1 MSKSGMCEYRFFCD
15 ILAVVIMEEKNMKHR
30 PTMLMILD
38 GFGIR
43 EEKHGNAIAA
53 ANKPVLDS
61 FFEKYPFITIEAS
74 GEPVGLPAGQM
85 GNSEVGHLNI
95 GAGSVI
101 YQNLLKISRA
111 IDSGSFFENEA
122 LLGAMKN
129 AASGH
134 TLHIMGLVSD
144 GGVHSH
150 FKHLKAT
157 IDMAK
162 RNGVKDVDG
171 RDVPPKSALDWLL
184 PLEEYMKEEGIG
196 QIGVISGRF
205 YAMDRDKRW
214 ERLIRAY
221 DALTLSE
228 GLKAKDSKEAIDNS
242 YAKDETDEFVQPTVV
257 TASPI
262 KTGDSVVFINFRP
275 DRAREITR
283 ALVDPDFDGFER
295 KSAPKDLTYVCMA
308 EYDATMPNVTV
319 AFPPEAVEP
328 TLGGTIADLGLKQL
342 RIAETEKYAHV
353 TFFFNGGVEEPNK
366 NEDRILIPSPKV
378 ETYDLQPEMSAPLV
392 AETVIEKINEDAY
405 DLYIL
410 NFANPDM
417 VGHTGV
423 FDAAVKAIETLDGLV
438 GNIAEAIL
446 AHDGQI
452 LLTADHG
459 NADYMIDDEGK
470 VVTKHSTS
478 VVPLCHICNEPMPFK
493 KTTGKLADIAPT
505 LLTMMGLD
513 VPEGMEGDVLV

>member
-1 MSKSGMCEYRFFCD
+1 
-15 ILAVVIMEEKNMKHR
+15 MKHR
-30 PTMLMILD
+30 PAMLMILD

-43 EEKHGNAIAA
+43 EETKGNAIAA
-53 ANKPVLDS
+53 AKKPVLDKI
-61 FFEKYPFITIEAS
+61 FAEYPFITIDAS
-74 GEPVGLPAGQM
+74 GEPVGLPEGQM

-95 GAGSVI
+95 GAGSVV
-101 YQNLLKISRA
+101 YQNLLKITRSIR
-111 IDSGSFFENEA
+111 SGEFFENKA
-122 LLGAMKN
+122 LLGAMQN
-129 AASGH
+129 AAAGH

-150 FKHLKAT
+150 FEHLKAV

-162 RNGVKDVDG
+162 KNGVGEVIVHCYLDG
-171 RDVPPKSALDWLL
+171 RDVPPQSAMDYLG
-184 PLEEYMKEEGIG
+184 PLEDYMKETGTG
-196 QIGVISGRF
+196 RIGVISGRF

-214 ERLIRAY
+214 ERLVRAY

-228 GLKAKDSKEAIDNS
+228 GLKAGCSQEAIDAS
-242 YAKDETDEFVQPTVV
+242 YEKGENDEFVQPTVV
-257 TASPI
+257 TPVPI
-262 KTGDSVVFINFRP
+262 KDGDSVVFINFRP

-295 KSAPKDLTYVCMA
+295 KVWPKDLTYVCMA

-319 AFPPEAVEP
+319 AFPPEKVDP
-328 TLGGTIADLGLKQL
+328 TLGGTIAGLGLRQL

-353 TFFFNGGVEEPNK
+353 TFFFNGGVEEPNM

-378 ETYDLQPEMSAPLV
+378 ATYDMQPEMSAPEV
-392 AETVIEKINEDAY
+392 ASTVIEKIKEDKY
-405 DLYIL
+405 DLIIL

-438 GNIAEAIL
+438 GQIAEAIL
-446 AHDGQI
+446 EKDGQI

-459 NADYMIDDEGK
+459 NADYMIDEEGK
-470 VVTKHSTS
+470 TVTKHSTS
-478 VVPLCHICNEPMPFK
+478 KVPLCHICNEPMPFK
-493 KTTGKLADIAPT
+493 AETGKLADIAPT
-505 LLTMMGLD
+505 LLTMMGLE
-513 VPEGMEGDVLV
+513 VPAGMEGDVLV

>member
-1 MSKSGMCEYRFFCD
+1 
-15 ILAVVIMEEKNMKHR
+15 MKHR

-43 EEKHGNAIAA
+43 KETYGNAIAA
-53 ANKPVLDS
+53 ANTPVLDRMFS
-61 FFEKYPFITIEAS
+61 GYPFITIEAS

-101 YQNLLKISRA
+101 YQNLLKITRS
-111 IDSGSFFENEA
+111 IESGRFFENKA
-122 LLGAMKN
+122 LLTAMKN
-129 AASGH
+129 AADGH

-150 FKHLKAT
+150 FEHLKAA

-162 RNGVKDVDG
+162 KNDVKDVVVHCFLDG
-171 RDVPPKSALDWLL
+171 RDVPPKSAMTWLGA
-184 PLEEYMKEEGIG
+184 LEEYMEQEGVG
-196 QIGVISGRF
+196 KIGVISGRF

-214 ERLIRAY
+214 ERLVKAY

-228 GLKAKDSKEAIDNS
+228 GLTASCAQECMDNS
-242 YAKDETDEFVQPTVV
+242 YAKDETDEFVQPTVIN
-257 TASPI
+257 AAPI
-262 KTGDSVVFINFRP
+262 KDGDSVFFINFRP

-283 ALVDPDFDGFER
+283 ALVDPDFDGYER
-295 KSAPKDLTYVCMA
+295 KAWPKDLTYVCMA
-308 EYDATMPNVTV
+308 EYDATMPNVLV
-319 AFPPEAVEP
+319 AFPPEDVDP
-328 TLGGTIADLGLKQL
+328 TLGGTIAKLGLRQL

-353 TFFFNGGVEEPNK
+353 TFFFNGGVEEPNV

-378 ETYDLQPEMSAPLV
+378 ATYDLQPEMSAPEV
-392 AETVIEKINEDAY
+392 ASTVIEKINEDKY
-405 DLYIL
+405 DLIIL

-459 NADYMIDDEGK
+459 NADYMIDSEGK
-470 VVTKHSTS
+470 PVTKHSTS
-478 VVPLCHICNEPMPFK
+478 VVPLCHICSEPMPFK
-493 KTTGKLADIAPT
+493 KETGKLADIAPT
-505 LLTMMGLD
+505 LLTMMGLE
-513 VPEGMEGDVLV
+513 VPGGMEGEVLV

>member
-1 MSKSGMCEYRFFCD
+1 
-15 ILAVVIMEEKNMKHR
+15 MKHR

-43 EEKHGNAIAA
+43 EETYGNAIAA
-53 ANKPVLDS
+53 ANTPVLDEL
-61 FFEKYPFITIEAS
+61 FATYPFITIEAS

-95 GAGSVI
+95 GAGSVV
-101 YQNLLKISRA
+101 YQNLLKITRSIR
-111 IDSGSFFENEA
+111 SGEFYENEA
-122 LLGAMKN
+122 LLAAMKN

-150 FKHLKAT
+150 FDHLKAT

-162 RNGVKDVDG
+162 KNGVEKVVVHCFLDG
-171 RDVPPKSALDWLL
+171 RDVPPQSAMDYLG
-184 PLEEYMKEEGIG
+184 PLEDYLKEEGVG
-196 QIGVISGRF
+196 VIGVISGRY

-214 ERLIRAY
+214 ERLVKAY

-228 GLKAKDSKEAIDNS
+228 GLTASCSQEAIDNS
-242 YAKDETDEFVQPTVV
+242 YAKGENDEFVQPTVV
-257 TASPI
+257 TPVPI
-262 KTGDSVVFINFRP
+262 ESGDSVIFINFRP

-283 ALVDPDFDGFER
+283 TLVDPDFDGFER
-295 KSAPKDLTYVCMA
+295 KKVVNDLTFVCMA
-308 EYDATMPNVTV
+308 EYDATMPNVLV
-319 AFPPEAVEP
+319 AYPPEDVDP
-328 TLGGTIADLGLKQL
+328 TFGGTIAAAGLKQL

-353 TFFFNGGVEEPNK
+353 TFFFNGGVEEPNV

-378 ETYDLQPEMSAPLV
+378 ATYDMQPEMSAPLV
-392 AETVIEKINEDAY
+392 ASTVIEKINEDAY
-405 DLYIL
+405 DVYVL

-423 FDAAVKAIETLDGLV
+423 FDAAVAAIETLDGLV
-438 GNIAEAIL
+438 GQIRDAIL

-459 NADYMIDDEGK
+459 NADTMIDADGK
-470 VVTKHSTS
+470 PVTKHSTAK
-478 VVPLCHICNEPMPFK
+478 VPLCHICREPMPFK
-493 KTTGKLADIAPT
+493 KDTGKLADIAPT
-505 LLTMMGLD
+505 ILTMMGLE
-513 VPEGMEGDVLV
+513 VPEGMTGDVLV

>member
-1 MSKSGMCEYRFFCD
+1 
-15 ILAVVIMEEKNMKHR
+15 MKHK

-43 EEKHGNAIAA
+43 EETYGNAIAA
-53 ANKPVLDS
+53 ANTPVLDDL
-61 FFEKYPFITIEAS
+61 FTRYPFIKIEAS

-95 GAGSVI
+95 GAGSVV
-101 YQNLLKISRA
+101 YQNLLKITMSIR
-111 IDSGSFFENEA
+111 SGEFFRNEA
-122 LLGAMKN
+122 LLSAMKN
-129 AASGH
+129 AAEGH

-150 FKHLKAT
+150 LEHLKAV

-162 RNGVKDVDG
+162 QNNVKEVIVHCFLDG
-171 RDVPPKSALDWLL
+171 RDVPPKSAMDYLG
-184 PLEEYMKEEGIG
+184 PLEDYLKEKEIG
-196 QIGVISGRF
+196 RIGVISGRF

-214 ERLIRAY
+214 ERLVRAY

-228 GLKAKDSKEAIDNS
+228 GLKASCSQEAIDNS
-242 YAKDETDEFVQPTVV
+242 YAKGENDEFVQPTVV
-257 TASPI
+257 TPVPV
-262 KTGDSVVFINFRP
+262 KDNDSIIFINFRP

-283 ALVDPDFDGFER
+283 TFVDPDFDGFER
-295 KSAPKDLTYVCMA
+295 KVKVSGINFVCMA
-308 EYDATMPNVTV
+308 EYDATMPNVSV
-319 AFPPEAVEP
+319 AFPPEDVDP
-328 TLGGTIADLGLKQL
+328 TLGGTLAKAGLKQL

-353 TFFFNGGVEEPNK
+353 TFFFNGGVEEPNV

-378 ETYDLQPEMSAPLV
+378 PTYDMQPEMSAPLV
-392 AETVIEKINEDAY
+392 ASTVIEKINQDAY
-405 DLYIL
+405 DVYIL

-438 GNIAEAIL
+438 GQIRDAVL
-446 AHDGQI
+446 AKDGQI

-459 NADYMIDDEGK
+459 NADTMIDADGNP
-470 VVTKHSTS
+470 VTKHSTAL
-478 VVPLCHICNEPMPFK
+478 VPLCHICNEPMPFRK
-493 KTTGKLADIAPT
+493 STGKLADIAPT
-505 LLTMMGLD
+505 LLTMMGLE
-513 VPEGMEGDVLV
+513 VPSGMQGDVLV

>member
-1 MSKSGMCEYRFFCD
+1 
-15 ILAVVIMEEKNMKHR
+15 
-30 PTMLMILD
+30 MLMILD

-43 EEKHGNAIAA
+43 KETYGNAIAA
-53 ANKPVLDS
+53 ANTPVLDD
-61 FFEKYPFITIEAS
+61 FFSKYPFITIEAS

-95 GAGSVI
+95 GAGSVV
-101 YQNLLKISRA
+101 YQNLLKITRS
-111 IDSGSFFENEA
+111 IQSGEFFENPA
-122 LLGAMKN
+122 LLSAMKN
-129 AASGH
+129 AADGH

-150 FKHLKAT
+150 FEHLKAV

-162 RNGVKDVDG
+162 RNNVKKVVVHCFLDG
-171 RDVPPKSALDWLL
+171 RDVPPKSAMTWLGA
-184 PLEEYMKEEGIG
+184 LEEYMAAEGIG
-196 QIGVISGRF
+196 EIGVISGRF

-214 ERLIRAY
+214 ERLVRAY

-228 GLKAKDSKEAIDNS
+228 GLTASCSQEAIDAS

-257 TASPI
+257 HADPVKS
-262 KTGDSVVFINFRP
+262 GDSVVFINFRP

-295 KSAPKDLTYVCMA
+295 KVRLSDLNYVCMA

-319 AFPPEAVEP
+319 AFPPQDVDP
-328 TLGGTIADLGLKQL
+328 TLGKTIADLGLRQL

-353 TFFFNGGVEEPNK
+353 TFFFNGGVEEPNV

-378 ETYDLQPEMSAPLV
+378 PTYDMQPEMSAPEV
-392 AETVIEKINEDAY
+392 APTVIDKIKEGTY
-405 DLYIL
+405 DLIIL

-423 FDAAVKAIETLDGLV
+423 FDAAVSAIETLDGLV
-438 GNIAEAIL
+438 GQIAETIL
-446 AHDGQI
+446 ACDGQI

-459 NADYMIDDEGK
+459 NADTMLDADGNP
-470 VVTKHSTS
+470 VTKHSTAK
-478 VVPLCHICNEPMPFK
+478 VPLCHICNEPVPFAK
-493 KTTGKLADIAPT
+493 ETGKLADIAPT
-505 LLTMMGLD
+505 ILTLMGLE
-513 VPEGMEGDVLV
+513 VPAGMEGEVLV

>member
-1 MSKSGMCEYRFFCD
+1 
-15 ILAVVIMEEKNMKHR
+15 MKHK

-43 EEKHGNAIAA
+43 EETYGNAIAA
-53 ANKPVLDS
+53 ANKPVLDEL
-61 FFEKYPFITIEAS
+61 FAKYPFITIEAS

-95 GAGSVI
+95 GAGSVV
-101 YQNLLKISRA
+101 YQNLLKITRSIR
-111 IDSGSFFENEA
+111 SGDFFKNEA

-129 AASGH
+129 AADGH

-150 FKHLKAT
+150 FEHLKAV

-162 RNGVKDVDG
+162 QNNVKEVIVHCFLDG
-171 RDVPPKSALDWLL
+171 RDVPPQSARDYLG
-184 PLEEYMKEEGIG
+184 PLEDYMKETGLG
-196 QIGVISGRF
+196 RIGVISGRF

-214 ERLIRAY
+214 ERLVRAY

-228 GLKAKDSKEAIDNS
+228 GLKASCSQEAIDMS

-257 TASPI
+257 TPVPV
-262 KTGDSVVFINFRP
+262 KDNDSVIFINFRP

-283 ALVDPDFDGFER
+283 TLVDPDFDGFER
-295 KSAPKDLTYVCMA
+295 KVKVSGLNYVCMA
-308 EYDATMPNVTV
+308 EYDATMPNVSV
-319 AFPPEAVEP
+319 AFPPEDVDP
-328 TLGGTIADLGLKQL
+328 TLGGTLAKAGLRQL

-353 TFFFNGGVEEPNK
+353 TFFFNGGVEEPNE

-378 ETYDLQPEMSAPLV
+378 ATYDLQPEMSAPLV
-392 AETVIEKINEDAY
+392 ASTVIEQINKDAY
-405 DLYIL
+405 DVYIL

-438 GNIAEAIL
+438 GQIRDAIL
-446 AHDGQI
+446 AKDGQI

-459 NADYMIDDEGK
+459 NADTMLDADGN
-470 VVTKHSTS
+470 VVTKHSTAQ
-478 VVPLCHICNEPMPFK
+478 VPLCHICNEPMPFK
-493 KTTGKLADIAPT
+493 KDSGKLADIAPT
-505 LLTMMGLD
+505 LLTMMGLE
-513 VPEGMEGDVLV
+513 VPAGMDGDILV

>member
-1 MSKSGMCEYRFFCD
+1 
-15 ILAVVIMEEKNMKHR
+15 
-30 PTMLMILD
+30 MLMILD

-43 EEKHGNAIAA
+43 KETHGNAIAA
-53 ANKPVLDS
+53 AKTPVLDDL
-61 FFEKYPFITIEAS
+61 FAKYPFITIDAS

-95 GAGSVI
+95 GAGSVV
-101 YQNLLKISRA
+101 YQNLLKITRS
-111 IDSGSFFENEA
+111 IESGQFFENGPLKA
-122 LLGAMKN
+122 AMEN
-129 AASGH
+129 AAKGH

-150 FKHLKAT
+150 MKHLMAT

-162 RNGVKDVDG
+162 MNGVKDVAVHCFLDG
-171 RDVPPKSALDWLL
+171 RDVPPQSAMTWLG
-184 PLEEYMKEEGIG
+184 PLEDYLKEKDAGR
-196 QIGVISGRF
+196 IGVISGRF

-214 ERLIRAY
+214 ERLVRAY

-228 GLKAKDSKEAIDNS
+228 GLTASCAQECMDNS
-242 YAKDETDEFVQPTVV
+242 YAKGENDEFVQPTVINPV
-257 TASPI
+257 GI
-262 KTGDSVVFINFRP
+262 KDGDSVVFINFRP

-295 KSAPKDLTYVCMA
+295 KLFPKDLTYVCMA

-319 AFPPEAVEP
+319 AYPPEDVDP
-328 TLGGTIADLGLKQL
+328 TLGKTIADLGLRQL

-353 TFFFNGGVEEPNK
+353 TFFFNGGVEAPNE

-378 ETYDLQPEMSAPLV
+378 ATYDLQPEMSAPLV
-392 AETVIEKINEDAY
+392 ASTVIEKINEDLY
-405 DLYIL
+405 DLIIL

-423 FDAAVKAIETLDGLV
+423 FEAAVKAIETLDGLI
-438 GNIAEAIL
+438 GQIRDAIL
-446 AHDGQI
+446 AKDGQI

-459 NADYMIDDEGK
+459 NADYMIDDAGK
-470 VVTKHSTS
+470 PVTKHSTS
-478 VVPLCHICNEPMPFK
+478 VVPLCHICNEPVPFK
-493 KTTGKLADIAPT
+493 KDTGKLADIAPT
-505 LLTMMGLD
+505 MLTLMGLE
-513 VPEGMEGDVLV
+513 VPAGMEGDVLV

>member
-1 MSKSGMCEYRFFCD
+1 
-15 ILAVVIMEEKNMKHR
+15 
-30 PTMLMILD
+30 MLMILD

-43 EEKHGNAIAA
+43 KETYGNAIAA
-53 ANKPVLDS
+53 ANTPVLDEM
-61 FFEKYPFITIEAS
+61 FAKYPFMTIEAS

-101 YQNLLKISRA
+101 YQNLLKITRS
-111 IDSGSFFENEA
+111 IKSGKFIENPA

-129 AASGH
+129 AAAGH
-134 TLHIMGLVSD
+134 TLHVMGLVSD

-150 FKHLKAT
+150 FEHLKAV

-162 RNGVKDVDG
+162 KNGVEDVVVHCFLDG
-171 RDVPPKSALDWLL
+171 RDVPPKSAMTWLGA
-184 PLEEYMKEEGIG
+184 LEEYMKEEGVG
-196 QIGVISGRF
+196 RIGVISGRF

-214 ERLIRAY
+214 ERLVRAY

-228 GLKAKDSKEAIDNS
+228 GLHASCSQEAIDAS

-257 TASPI
+257 NAAPI
-262 KTGDSVVFINFRP
+262 RTGDSVIFINFRP

-295 KSAPKDLTYVCMA
+295 KSFPENLTYVCMA
-308 EYDATMPNVTV
+308 EYDATMPNVSV
-319 AFPPEAVEP
+319 AFPPEDVDP
-328 TLGGTIADLGLKQL
+328 TLGKTIADLGLRQL

-366 NEDRILIPSPKV
+366 GEDRILIPSPKV
-378 ETYDLQPEMSAPLV
+378 ATYDLQPEMSAPLV
-392 AETVIEKINEDAY
+392 ASTVIEKINEGTY
-405 DLYIL
+405 DLIIL

-438 GNIAEAIL
+438 GQIAEAIL
-446 AHDGQI
+446 AQDGQI

-459 NADYMIDDEGK
+459 NADTMLDENGN
-470 VVTKHSTS
+470 VVTKHSTAE
-478 VVPLCHICNEPMPFK
+478 VPLCHICNEPVPFR
-493 KTTGKLADIAPT
+493 KTTGKLADLAPT
-505 LLTMMGLD
+505 LLTLMGLE
-513 VPEGMEGDVLV
+513 VPAGMEGDVLV

>member
-1 MSKSGMCEYRFFCD
+1 
-15 ILAVVIMEEKNMKHR
+15 
-30 PTMLMILD
+30 MLMILD

-43 EEKHGNAIAA
+43 KETKGNAIAA
-53 ANKPVLDS
+53 ADTPVLDRL
-61 FFEKYPFITIEAS
+61 FAEYPFITIEAS

-95 GAGSVI
+95 GAGSIV
-101 YQNLLKISRA
+101 YQNLLKITRS
-111 IDSGSFFENEA
+111 IESGDFFENKA
-122 LLGAMKN
+122 LKAAMDN
-129 AASGH
+129 ASKGH

-150 FKHLKAT
+150 FEHLKAV
-157 IDMAK
+157 IDMAAQ
-162 RNGVKDVDG
+162 NGLKDVAVHCFLDG
-171 RDVPPKSALDWLL
+171 RDVPPKSAMTWLG
-184 PLEEYMKEEGIG
+184 PLEDYLKEKDTGR
-196 QIGVISGRF
+196 IGVISGRF

-214 ERLIRAY
+214 ERLVRAY
-221 DALTLSE
+221 DALTLGE
-228 GLKAKDSKEAIDNS
+228 GLKASCAQEAIDNS

-257 TASPI
+257 NAAPVRD
-262 KTGDSVVFINFRP
+262 GDSVIFINFRP

-295 KSAPKDLTYVCMA
+295 KSAPKDLTYVCMT
-308 EYDATMPNVTV
+308 EYDATMPNVLV
-319 AFPPEAVEP
+319 AFPPEDVDP
-328 TLGGTIADLGLKQL
+328 TLGRTIADLGLRQL

-378 ETYDLQPEMSAPLV
+378 ATYDLQPEMSAPEV
-392 AETVIEKINEDAY
+392 ASTVIEKIGEDIY
-405 DLYIL
+405 DLIIF

-438 GNIAEAIL
+438 GNIADAIL
-446 AHDGQI
+446 AKDGQI

-470 VVTKHSTS
+470 PVTKHSTS
-478 VVPLCHICNEPMPFK
+478 VVPLCHICKEPVPFK
-493 KTTGKLADIAPT
+493 KDTGKLADIAPT
-505 LLTMMGLD
+505 LLTLMGLE
-513 VPEGMEGDVLV
+513 VPSGMEGDVLV